1 MSGTAIGKGLRALE
15 LLAGEV
21 GGATARE
28 VAAKLKI
35 PRAGAQKSLD
45 ALVARRVARKDEAS
59 GRYFLTMQVTRMGFA
74 YLSRSGLSAV
84 YQPIL
89 DQLAECTGE
98 LVRMAVAEGDR
109 ITWVGLA
116 QGARS
121 GLRIAPDT
129 GRDVS
134 LSATATGKAWLA
146 TFPLEHGLRLALEQ
160 GFGEADQLG
169 PNAVQSVERLIDEL
183 KLAREQGYAASQDE
197 YIAGMS
203 AVAVAIPGE
212 DGPALGTLS
221 IAAPTTRMTPE
232 HVQKLLPLLQEAAG
246 ELSALHPIIVGRSA
260 G

>member
-1 MSGTAIGKGLRALE
+1 MVTIWAGRLPRGGLPGAASHSAPARCARGNRRPAATIALPLPLALPWAGRFPESTIFMGLHGDFDGNLEMSGTAIGKGLRALE

-160 GFGEADQLG
+160 GFGEADQ
-169 PNAVQSVERLIDEL
+169 
-183 KLAREQGYAASQDE
+183 
-197 YIAGMS
+197 
-203 AVAVAIPGE
+203 
-212 DGPALGTLS
+212 
-221 IAAPTTRMTPE
+221 
-232 HVQKLLPLLQEAAG
+232 
-246 ELSALHPIIVGRSA
+246 
-260 G
+260 